1 MATDKDSFQDYAYRG
16 IDLLLRGI
24 GTLGA
29 KVSEAGT
36 EAAER
41 IDAARVGRR
50 LDALYA
56 ELGRRAHALIEA
68 EGRAEGSDLVVSG
81 LRERIGELE
90 RQRAA
95 ASCNDAPSGS
105 ATK

>member
-16 IDLLLRGI
+16 IDFLLRGI
-24 GTLGA
+24 GALGA
-29 KVSEAGT
+29 RMSEAGS

-41 IDAARVGRR
+41 IDAARLARR
-50 LDALYA
+50 LDILYA

-90 RQRAA
+90 KQRAS
-95 ASCNDAPSGS
+95 ASSFSASSGS